1 MMEDKQRIARAR
13 ILMNYPDL
21 ETAIASGALAQF
33 QDISVSEAIVLGLL
47 RQGVS
52 TYIGIFGHG
61 TTDIAEVLRVYEE
74 QGLVKTLNVRHETA
88 AAHAATALKALTGKT
103 AVVITS
109 IGPGAMQAF
118 AGSLCAASNGLG
130 VYHIYGDETTH
141 GEGFNMQQIPRNE
154 QGLFLK
160 LCSVMGKAYS
170 VYEPWSIVTALRAGS
185 AAVFGGSFN
194 GPFFLLA
201 PMNVQPA
208 ILRNF
213 NLLELPLAANPPR
226 LLNTDE
232 ALFEKSAKL
241 IETAKQVTI
250 KIGQGAKGC
259 GDLIMELAN
268 LADAAIVAG
277 PSATGIVPY
286 NEPRYMTVGGSKGS
300 LAGNYSMNAA
310 DLVIVIGARAVCQ
323 WDCSGTAWKNA
334 RHIININSDPI
345 HAEHYNRSIA
355 LTGDARKN
363 LEKLISVMKNNG
375 IREKGLD
382 SQWSL
387 SLAEKKNQWESF
399 KRIRYECEP
408 LFDQKWNRTLLTEPV
423 AIRTA
428 CVFAD
433 SIGAVKIFDAG
444 DVQAN
449 GFQIVEDDREGQTF
463 TDTGSSYMGFASSAL
478 LVSAMYDC
486 YPVAFCGDGCFMMNP
501 QILIDAV
508 KHRARGCI
516 IIFDNR
522 RMAAISGLQKA
533 QYGHEYKTDDAVEV
547 DYVAMA
553 QSVKGVNALFGGWS
567 VAEFKAALEKA
578 QAYKGLSVIHLPVYA
593 GDDARAGMGV
603 FGDWNVGNWC
613 ESVQAEHHR
622 IGL

>member
-1 MMEDKQRIARAR
+1 MEDRQRIARAE
-13 ILMNYPDL
+13 ILKNQPDL
-21 ETAIASGALAQF
+21 EAAIATGALAQF

-74 QGLVKTLNVRHETA
+74 HGLVKTLNVRHETA

-103 AVVITS
+103 AAVITS

-141 GEGFNMQQIPRNE
+141 GEGFNMQQIPRDE

-160 LCSVMGKAYS
+160 LCGLMGNAYS

-185 AAVFGGSFN
+185 ATVFGGSFN

-201 PMNVQPA
+201 PMNVQPS

-213 NLLELPLAANPPR
+213 NLLELPVAANPPR
-226 LLNTDE
+226 MLNTDD

-241 IETAKQVTI
+241 IAAAKQVTI
-250 KIGQGAKGC
+250 KIGRGAKGC
-259 GDLIMELAN
+259 GDLIRELAGI
-268 LADAAIVAG
+268 ADAAIVAG
-277 PSATGIVPY
+277 PGATGAIPY
-286 NEPRYMTVGGSKGS
+286 SEPRYMTVGGSKGS
-300 LAGNYSMNAA
+300 LAGNYAMNEA
-310 DLVIVIGARAVCQ
+310 DLVIVVGARAVCQ

-334 RHIININSDPI
+334 QHIININSDAV
-345 HAEHYNRSIA
+345 HAGHYNRSVA

-363 LEKLISVMKNNG
+363 LEKLIAVMKNKG
-375 IREKGLD
+375 LREKGLG
-382 SQWSL
+382 SRWAL
-387 SLAEKKNQWESF
+387 SLADKKNQWESF
-399 KRIRYECEP
+399 KRLRYECEP
-408 LFDQKWNRTLLTEPV
+408 LFDQKRKRTVLTGPA
-423 AIRTA
+423 AIRIA

-449 GFQIVEDDREGQTF
+449 GFQIVEDDREGRTF
-463 TDTGSSYMGFASSAL
+463 TDTGSSYMGFAASAV
-478 LVSAMYDC
+478 LVSALHDC
-486 YPVAFCGDGCFMMNP
+486 YLIAFCGDGCFMMNP

-508 KHRARGCI
+508 EHRARGCI
-516 IIFDNR
+516 IIFDNM

-547 DYVAMA
+547 DYTAMA

-567 VAEFKAALEKA
+567 ADEFRDALRKAHSF
-578 QAYKGLSVIHLPVYA
+578 QGLSVIHLPVYA
-593 GDDARAGMGV
+593 GDDERAGMGV

-613 ESVQAEHHR
+613 ESVQTEHHR